1 MQHRGFKYLKV
12 GDLRVLVK
20 CKTKVQV
27 ALEAKKKN
35 TLVDIWKISPADQD
49 AYALLW
55 STYDETALQSVIKN
69 YIMKDKTA
77 LGQER
82 QKILQAYSIAIDN
95 GDLNQESIS
104 SIEKAMIKCFIEYNK
119 KENPSEKIYKSV

>member
-1 MQHRGFKYLKV
+1 MKV

-49 AYALLW
+49 EAALLW
-55 STYDETALQSVIKN
+55 STSDETALQSLIKN
-69 YIMKDKTA
+69 YIIKDKTA

-82 QKILQAYSIAIDN
+82 QKISQAYSIAIDH

-104 SIEKAMIKCFIEYNK
+104 SIEKAMIKCFIEYSKN
-119 KENPSEKIYKSV
+119 ENPSEKNIKVCD